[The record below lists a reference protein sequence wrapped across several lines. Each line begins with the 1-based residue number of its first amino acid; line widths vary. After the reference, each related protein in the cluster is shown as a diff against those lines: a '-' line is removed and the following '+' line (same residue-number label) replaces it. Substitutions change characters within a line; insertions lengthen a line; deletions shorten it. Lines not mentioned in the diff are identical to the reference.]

1 MRGTLSPSYIDSRSN
16 GANSDDGTLSGE
28 LNATPRQPSAT
39 A

>member
-1 MRGTLSPSYIDSRSN
+1 MRGKLSPSYIKSRSS

-28 LNATPRQPSAT
+28 PNTTPRQPSAT